1 MAKEFQSWIKGFT
14 KETHP
19 SVYKISETFK
29 RRKLDNFKQW
39 RDRMKKLGR
48 IKSKYPAFRKIG
60 DLAELIGVIL
70 GDGNIFKFPRT
81 ESLTIVSNA
90 KNIGFTQRYA
100 LLVKKIFAK
109 EPTISKP
116 YKGCVRIRLYEK
128 NISKRLNIPAGS
140 RKNYDANIPSW
151 ILKNEN
157 YLIRYLRG
165 LYEAEGSFCVHK
177 PTYTYKL
184 LFSNKNPSLLNNVH
198 KALIG
203 LGFHPHAGKHQVQ
216 ISKKEEVYKVK
227 NLIKFRQY

>member
-1 MAKEFQSWIKGFT
+1 MTKEFRSWIKGFT

-29 RRKLDNFKQW
+29 RKKLDNFKQW
-39 RDRMKKLGR
+39 RDRMKKLGW
-48 IKSKYPAFRKIG
+48 IKSNYPAFRKTG

-128 NISKRLNIPAGS
+128 NISKRLNIPTGS

-151 ILKNEN
+151 ILKNKN

-165 LYEAEGSFCVHK
+165 LYEAEGSFCVHES
-177 PTYTYKL
+177 TYTYKL

-198 KALIG
+198 KVLIG
-203 LGFHPHAGKHQVQ
+203 LEFHPHAGKNQVQ